1 MASTKA
7 QYAMLI
13 GTMSNCNDVSKRT
26 DNHLFV
32 YELHALILA
41 TCLLQLK
48 FYKVTIHRRLLFNLK
63 KLQLTVLVL
72 SSSL

>member
-13 GTMSNCNDVSKRT
+13 ETMSNCNDVSKRT

-48 FYKVTIHRRLLFNLK
+48 FYYVTIHNRSLFNLEK
-63 KLQLTVLVL
+63 TALN
-72 SSSL
+72 